1 MKYYQVRYPF
11 GENETVA
18 NEHETEK
25 GAKADAKTLSKALGS
40 AMLGE
45 IEVKEDGSHIVLKT
59 WEYNGG
65 KAEKPVTRN
74 VPATEVKVLKTV
86 DETKLPAPEI
96 KEKVKSTM
104 TPLEKQKAKIEAEA
118 AKLKAMED
126 GTYVPPG
133 RKPRDPNAPPKE
145 KAAKKDDVESYIA
158 KNNVTVEEAKFMIP
172 LHFSFKDDRA
182 KIVLAIFR
190 APQNIASTDELLEVL
205 NATEN
210 ETGSPRDSKYVV
222 RQINHISYLMF
233 KKQTGYTI
241 TSIEGAT
248 EKSYKLNIGAKL
260 TPVEP
265 VEGTE
270 NEAEEAA

>member
-11 GENETVA
+11 GEGETVA
-18 NEHETEK
+18 HEHETEK
-25 GAKADAKTLSKALGS
+25 GAKADAKTLSKALGT

-45 IEVKEDGSHIVLKT
+45 IEVKEDGSHVVLRT

-65 KAEKPVTRN
+65 KAEKPVARN
-74 VPATEVKVLKTV
+74 TPASEVKVVKTV
-86 DETKLPAPEI
+86 DETKLPEPEI
-96 KEKVKSTM
+96 KEKAKTTM
-104 TPLEKQKAKIEAEA
+104 TPLEKQKAKLEAEA

-126 GTYVPPG
+126 GTYVLPG

-145 KAAKKDDVESYIA
+145 KAAKADDVESYVA
-158 KNNVTVEEAKFMIP
+158 KNNVTADEAKFMIP

-182 KIVLAIFR
+182 KIVLSLFR
-190 APQNIASTDELLEVL
+190 APQQIMSTPELLEVL

-222 RQINHISYLMF
+222 RQINHIGYLMF

-241 TSIEGAT
+241 TSIGEGA
-248 EKSYKLNIGAKL
+248 EKSYKLNTGAKL
-260 TPVEP
+260 TPIEP
-265 VEGTE
+265 TE
-270 NEAEEAA
+270 ETESGAEEAA